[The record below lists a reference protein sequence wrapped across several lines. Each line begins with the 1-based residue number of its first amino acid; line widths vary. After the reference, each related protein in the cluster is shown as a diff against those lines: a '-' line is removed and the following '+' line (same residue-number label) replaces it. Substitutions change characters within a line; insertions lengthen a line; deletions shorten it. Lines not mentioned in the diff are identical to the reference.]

1 MAEKTLN
8 ILLQLRRDLLSNYS
22 SSYVPL
28 QGEVCLV
35 DTPRSGLRVKY
46 GDGITNFG
54 SLGYAD
60 DVLIT
65 GYFIDGNFYVDAGQ
79 TTEAPKNTN
88 RLYVDLANSRLYIY
102 NGTTFDV
109 VGGGG
114 NIPSASAEVAGV
126 LKLYDGL
133 GDNIDGTMTQKA
145 ITTELNKKFE
155 VMVEDEI
162 IVFDNINL

>member
-28 QGEVCLV
+28 RGELCLV

-46 GDGITNFG
+46 GDGITNFD
-54 SLGYAD
+54 SLDYAD

-79 TTEAPKNTN
+79 TIEAKKNTN
-88 RLYVDLANSRLYIY
+88 RLYIDLANSRLYIY
-102 NGTTFDV
+102 NGTTFDIV
-109 VGGGG
+109 SGG
-114 NIPSASAEVAGV
+114 NIPSASAEVAGI
-126 LKLYDGL
+126 LKLYDSL

-155 VMVEDEI
+155 VVVEDEI
-162 IVFDNINL
+162 IVFDNINI